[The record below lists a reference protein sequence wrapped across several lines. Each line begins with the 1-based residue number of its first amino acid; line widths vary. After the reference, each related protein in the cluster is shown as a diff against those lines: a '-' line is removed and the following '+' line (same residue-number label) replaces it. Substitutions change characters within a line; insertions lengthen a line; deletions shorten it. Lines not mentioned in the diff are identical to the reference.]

1 MPSKPVLQGAHPEQS
16 GDSCALD
23 HELHTWSGTGCQ
35 EAWPVRKA
43 ASIEAVANELKTT
56 LIPNSVVPGKCLLR
70 LTSTKS
76 GYSHDKA
83 IYLFFHLVAGL
94 KRCRCDERVRRR

>member
-43 ASIEAVANELKTT
+43 ASIEAVA
-56 LIPNSVVPGKCLLR
+56 
-70 LTSTKS
+70 
-76 GYSHDKA
+76 
-83 IYLFFHLVAGL
+83 
-94 KRCRCDERVRRR
+94 KRVEDNAHPQ